1 MLKKVSLLIIT
12 FLMPYWS
19 SAQCAMCRAALQSEE
34 SGIKAEGINNGIKYL
49 MVIPYVLAAIT
60 GVMIYRMY
68 KKKQG

>member
-1 MLKKVSLLIIT
+1 
-12 FLMPYWS
+12 MPYWV

-49 MVIPYVLAAIT
+49 MLIPYVLVAIL
-60 GVMIYRMY
+60 GYMIYRLY

>member
-1 MLKKVSLLIIT
+1 
-12 FLMPYWS
+12 MPYWS